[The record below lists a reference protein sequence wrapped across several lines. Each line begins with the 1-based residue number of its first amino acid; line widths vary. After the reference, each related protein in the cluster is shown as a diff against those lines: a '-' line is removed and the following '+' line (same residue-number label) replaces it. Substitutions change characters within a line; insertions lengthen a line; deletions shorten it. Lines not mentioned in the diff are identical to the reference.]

1 MERLHPRA
9 ISQIYPLITVA
20 SIKDIKIGPM
30 FKNCLLAQAST
41 FPPPLFFTVTSSAFR
56 EVRETFKS

>member
-9 ISQIYPLITVA
+9 ISHIYPLITVA

-30 FKNCLLAQAST
+30 LKNRLLAQAST
-41 FPPPLFFTVTSSAFR
+41 FPPPLFFTVTSSAVP
-56 EVRETFKS
+56 EM